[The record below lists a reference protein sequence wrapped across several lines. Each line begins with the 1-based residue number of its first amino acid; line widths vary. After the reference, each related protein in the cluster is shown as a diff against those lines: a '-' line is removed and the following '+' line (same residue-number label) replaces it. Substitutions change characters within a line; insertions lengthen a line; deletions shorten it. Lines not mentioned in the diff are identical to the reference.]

1 MQTTTSLKRLL
12 AAVMAVVMM
21 LTAIPFVTAA
31 DETAAAKDTIAFGTY
46 VWEILE
52 KEEDGDLVLITKDV
66 VEKIAFY
73 TTAPTSAKPISYA
86 TGSINGYLN
95 DGDTSFYATAFNA
108 EEKAAITE
116 STLTYVYYDATA
128 KAKATGTLTAN
139 VIIPNEA
146 MATKYALGAANL
158 DGTATQ
164 YWLAD
169 SVASTAAAKAIRTI
183 SVAGK
188 LANLNASTNK
198 ITAGLRPMITLKAG
212 NYAQLPA
219 VDGVTYTVNDN
230 AVTYYATTSDT
241 NFKVTVD
248 ADNYAADEL
257 AVTLGGEALTATDG
271 VYTIPAG
278 NTAELTVSGV
288 EAQPADFTAYNDAVA
303 QAGEVDRDLC
313 DTTDLDAA
321 LAVDVSEYTKLEQA
335 KVDEA
340 TAAILDAIANL
351 KYKPADTEEYADVL
365 AQLRTILAN
374 EPVQITETLS
384 KSIYNLGATANE
396 IGDDFEAVIYE
407 LLDKYEDRTDTPIS
421 SLTIDKQ
428 DEVDAATAA
437 IKELIARVPIV
448 KADRGPWKDAY
459 KACVEINFELYSNA
473 AEIKAAAEAIAA
485 EANYNDNFLN
495 PDITEQ
501 QDIDDA
507 TAELVALFATRTLIA
522 ADFTALDAALEKA
535 ATYIRDNY
543 YYEEEMAGSDAAWAE
558 FAAAYDAALTLDRES
573 YNTIRQQSTI
583 DDRVAALERTMSL
596 LEPFIRLTPWQEF
609 WKPVKDFFQE
619 VADFFGMVGGLL
631 KTIFDLIP
639 LLISGEIVLYD
650 VFVLIGDEDLL
661 AFVEKIGI
669 KPAPEPESEA

>member
-1 MQTTTSLKRLL
+1 MQTSTSLKRLL

-31 DETAAAKDTIAFGTY
+31 DETAAAKDTIAFGKY

-73 TTAPTSAKPISYA
+73 TTAPTSANPINYS
-86 TGSINGYLN
+86 TGKIPGYLN
-95 DGDTSFYATAFNA
+95 DGDASFYATAFTA
-108 EEKAAITE
+108 EEKAAITA
-116 STLTYVYYDATA
+116 STLTYIYYDVTA

-146 MATKYALGAANL
+146 MATKYSLGVANL
-158 DGTATQ
+158 DGAATQ

-169 SVASTAAAKAIRTI
+169 AVASTAAAKAVRTI

-212 NYAQLPA
+212 NYAQFPA
-219 VDGVTYTVNDN
+219 VDGVSYTVNDN
-230 AVTYYATTSDT
+230 AVTYYATTSAT
-241 NFKVTVD
+241 SFKVVVD
-248 ADNYAADEL
+248 AENYAADEL
-257 AVTLGGEALTATDG
+257 AVALGGETLVATDG
-271 VYTIPAG
+271 VYTIAAG
-278 NTAELTVSGV
+278 NTAELTVSGIK
-288 EAQPADFTAYNDAVA
+288 AQPADFTAYNEAVA
-303 QAGEVDRDLC
+303 KAGEVDRDLC

-321 LAVDVSEYTKLEQA
+321 LAVDVSACTKLEQA

-340 TAAILDAIANL
+340 AAAILDAIANL
-351 KYKPADTEEYADVL
+351 KYKPADTAKYLEVL
-365 AQLRTILAN
+365 EQLRTILAN
-374 EPVQITETLS
+374 EPVQITETVKKPL
-384 KSIYNLGATANE
+384 YNLDATANE
-396 IGDDFEAVIYE
+396 IGDNFKAVIYE
-407 LLDKYEDRTDTPIS
+407 VLDKYEDRTDAPVS
-421 SLTIDKQ
+421 EYTIDKQ
-428 DEVDAATAA
+428 DDVDAAAA
-437 IKELIARVPIV
+437 EIEELIAKVPVV

-459 KACVEINFELYSNA
+459 KACIEINVDLYSNA
-473 AEIKAAAEAIAA
+473 AEIKAAAEEIAA
-485 EANYNDNFLN
+485 EANYNDGFLN

-501 QDIDDA
+501 KAIDDA
-507 TAELVALFATRTLIA
+507 AAKLVALFETRQLIP
-522 ADFTALDAALEKA
+522 ADFTALDAALEAA
-535 ATYIRDNY
+535 ATYLRDNY
-543 YYEEEMAGSDAAWAE
+543 YYEDEMAGSDAAWAE
-558 FAAAYDAALTLDRES
+558 FAAALEAASSLDRES

-583 DDRVAALERTMSL
+583 DDRTAALERTMSL
-596 LEPFIRLTPWQEF
+596 LEPFTRLTPWQEF

-669 KPAPEPESEA
+669 KPAPEPEPEA